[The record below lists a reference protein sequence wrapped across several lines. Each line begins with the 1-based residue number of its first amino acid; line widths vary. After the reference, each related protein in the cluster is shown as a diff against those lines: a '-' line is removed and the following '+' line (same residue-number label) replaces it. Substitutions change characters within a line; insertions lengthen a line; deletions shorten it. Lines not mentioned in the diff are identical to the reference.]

1 MTNRFFQRRAGSTL
15 VELLIF
21 AALLGIVM
29 GAVLPLLFMAAED
42 RLLQQT
48 ISLVE
53 RNGVQAMQNIT
64 QRVRNGERIITP
76 ALGMTGSVLVV
87 QTSSGAINPT
97 IVGINSGSLIVIE
110 RVTKEIIT
118 SSQVAITHFE
128 VRNTSVS
135 DTHPSVEI
143 IFNVSRTTRLQQPH
157 SYGEIFRSS
166 ITLFPNDLPSGA
178 NDQCVA
184 PFCLPANTFNWQIY
198 DPVSADCL
206 EATLP
211 MTCT

>member
-1 MTNRFFQRRAGSTL
+1 MRHFLRVRRAGSTL

-29 GAVLPLLFMAAED
+29 GTVLPLLFMAAED

-64 QRVRNGERIITP
+64 QRIRNGERILVP
-76 ALGMTGSVLVV
+76 ARGQTGSVLVV
-87 QTSSGAINPT
+87 QTGSGAMNPT
-97 IVGINSGSLIVIE
+97 IVGTNSGSLVLIE
-110 RVTKEIIT
+110 RITKEIVT

-135 DTHPSVEI
+135 DARPSVEI
-143 IFNVSRTTRLQQPH
+143 LFRVSRTTRLQQPH
-157 SYGEIFRSS
+157 SYEEIFRSS
-166 ITLFPNDLPSGA
+166 ITLFPNDVPAGTNEKCS
-178 NDQCVA
+178 A
-184 PFCLPANTFNWQIY
+184 PFCLPSNTFNWQIY
-198 DPVSADCL
+198 EPATLECL
-206 EATLP
+206 EASVPL
-211 MTCT
+211 TCT